1 MAGQCNILIKNP
13 AGETLAACPYLAQAR
28 YSRRIGRLANIQF
41 EIPSDSYAA
50 QFLTYPNEAWVY
62 QDGKLVDIF
71 KITEVQKSGG

>member
-1 MAGQCNILIKNP
+1 MTCQILIKNP
-13 AGETLAACPYLAQAR
+13 DGETLAACPYIVNPIYSRSVNRLAQ
-28 YSRRIGRLANIQF
+28 ITF
-41 EIPSDSYAA
+41 TIPSDSYAA